1 MPSSRADADYSLLRN
16 RIRLELRKAAETLRN
31 MGYRV
36 ERISSKELYDYLTG
50 ETPTGDKI
58 TIHDILSDEYLV
70 LHEAVEISE
79 LKKKGVSIN
88 KHTVMRCLRRVYEA
102 HYTATEHEFNHA
114 LSKKDFNWVKLR
126 LAHARGWLDDPY
138 LPKELIK
145 RCESL
150 IREYS
155 KRLVVE

>member
-1 MPSSRADADYSLLRN
+1 
-16 RIRLELRKAAETLRN
+16 
-31 MGYRV
+31 MGYRA
-36 ERISSKELYDYLTG
+36 ECISSREFYDYLTG

-58 TIHDILSDEYLV
+58 TIHDILSNGYLV
-70 LHEAVEISE
+70 LHEIVEISE

-88 KHTVMRCLRRVYEA
+88 KHTVMKCLRRVYEA
-102 HYTATEHEFNHA
+102 HYTATEHEFNYA
-114 LSKKDFNWVKLR
+114 LSKRDFNWVKLR
-126 LAHARGWLDDPY
+126 LNHAEAWLDDPY